1 MAERKECLLIVDVQ
15 KGFINEH
22 TKHLPGKIN
31 NLYKSYDKVFA
42 TKFYNKLGS
51 FYDTLINWGR
61 VRKATEEF
69 ELAFIP
75 EERTE
80 ILEKSVYSC
89 VNPFFLEKLNAL
101 GIKKVDICGI
111 DTDICVTKCA
121 VDLFENGIV
130 PVVLE
135 EYCASTA
142 GPNAHKC
149 GIATIKRFIGAKQVI

>member
-42 TKFYNKLGS
+42 TKFYNKLDS